1 MYFYPGNLENFR
13 AKALRWASEFG
24 TYMYL
29 NGNGYDTLHGAFPEK
44 LAVGV
49 RRELKTGRNVFEK
62 LEEFIAGP
70 HGWIFGYI
78 SYDAKNEVE
87 DLTSKNPD
95 FLQFPIIHF
104 FEPQFLLTFYEG
116 SVFIESDNA
125 SAIYQS
131 IERTEPIA
139 VSGKVALSFYPETGK
154 SEYLKTGHLLKQH
167 ILEGDIYEIN
177 YCIRYFARKASIDP
191 LVVYLALN
199 SLSGAPFSLVYETGN
214 HAIISAS
221 PERFLKKEDRK
232 IISQPMKGTI
242 RRGNT
247 KEEDELL
254 KEMLRHCEKEIA
266 ENMMIMDLV
275 RNDLARTCIP
285 GTVNVEELFGIYSFP
300 KVHQMITT
308 VTGMLRGNSSVV
320 DVIRNAFPMGS
331 MTGAPKIRAME
342 LIDTYERFF
351 RGAFSGAAGYISPD
365 NDFDFN
371 VLIRS
376 LFYNKQE
383 TYLSFSAGSAITYDC
398 DLEKEWNECQLK
410 AAVFRQLFA

>member
-1 MYFYPGNLENFR
+1 MYFYPENLENFR
-13 AKALRWASEFG
+13 AKALCWASEFN

-49 RRELKTGRNVFEK
+49 RRELKTDKDVFK
-62 LEEFIAGP
+62 QLQEFIARP

-78 SYDAKNEVE
+78 SYDAKNDIEV
-87 DLTSKNPD
+87 LQSKNPD
-95 FLQFPIIHF
+95 FLQFPILHF
-104 FEPQFLLTFYEG
+104 FEPEFVLTFCEG
-116 SVFIESDNA
+116 KVRIEGDNA
-125 SAIYQS
+125 LTVYQS
-131 IERTEPIA
+131 IERKEQ
-139 VSGKVALSFYPETGK
+139 VSGSRQITLPFYPETDK
-154 SEYLKTGHLLKQH
+154 SEYLKVGQLLKQH

-177 YCIRYFARKASIDP
+177 YCIRYFAGEAFINP
-191 LVVYLALN
+191 QAVYLALN
-199 SLSGAPFSLVYETGN
+199 QLSKAPFSLVYESAN

-221 PERFLKKEDRK
+221 PERFLKKTDRK
-232 IISQPMKGTI
+232 VISQPMKGTI
-242 RRGNT
+242 GRGKT
-247 KEEDELL
+247 KEEDEWL
-254 KEMLRHCEKEIA
+254 KETLRNCEKEIA

-285 GTVNVEELFGIYSFP
+285 GTVDVEDLFGIYSFP

-308 VTGMLRGNSSVV
+308 VSGVLRDRNSVV
-320 DVIRNAFPMGS
+320 DVIRHAFPMGS

-342 LIDTYERFF
+342 LIDRYERFF

-376 LFYNKQE
+376 LFYNKPNA
-383 TYLSFSAGSAITYDC
+383 YLSFSAGSAITYDC

-410 AAVFRQLFA
+410 AAVFKQLFA